1 MRIACF
7 IAFVVVSGCSSMPY
21 RPNSNLCFI
30 NAPKSHCR
38 GFNLLRD
45 YDENGDRLPDAV
57 PFVKPI
63 TSLDDLNKGAWMDV
77 DSYVELVVYLR
88 ELRDT
93 INEAKSYMSAEDVE
107 RFQSAIYDLK
117 RRPSAVFIEDPSDPL
132 K

>member
-1 MRIACF
+1 
-7 IAFVVVSGCSSMPY
+7 MPD
-21 RPNSNLCFI
+21 RPDSNLCFV
-30 NAPKSHCR
+30 NAPLEHCK
-38 GFNLLRD
+38 GWNLSRD
-45 YDENGDRLPDAV
+45 YDDDGNRKPDAK
-57 PFVKPI
+57 PFYRPAKTVQ
-63 TSLDDLNKGAWMDV
+63 DLNKNACMDEE
-77 DSYVELVVYLR
+77 SYVNLVIYLR